1 LHLLPAG
8 LPKDG
13 CNVESL
19 HLRKRYRP

>member
-1 LHLLPAG
+1 LHLFPAG